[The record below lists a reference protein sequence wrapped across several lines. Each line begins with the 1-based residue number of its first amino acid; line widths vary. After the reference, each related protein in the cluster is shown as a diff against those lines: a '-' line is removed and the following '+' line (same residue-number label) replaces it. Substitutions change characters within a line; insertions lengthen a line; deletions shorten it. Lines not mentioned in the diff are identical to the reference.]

1 MIEGHEFHS
10 RNLDSILNLLSSHGK
25 VLNKEL
31 T

>member
-10 RNLDSILNLLSSHGK
+10 RNLDSILNLLSAMEK
-25 VLNKEL
+25 FLNKEL